1 MKRIAFFTLLIA
13 SSVTWSMS
21 ASAQGTGVPEY
32 ARNSREMDKKAAK
45 QQQKLL
51 KKAAKQQRKG
61 TKKYA
66 KEQRK
71 AAKQANRSAR

>member
-1 MKRIAFFTLLIA
+1 VKRVAFFMFLVA
-13 SSVTWSMS
+13 SSATWPIS
-21 ASAQGTGVPEY
+21 ASAQSTGVAEY
-32 ARNSREMDKKAAK
+32 ARKSREMDKKAAR
-45 QQQKLL
+45 QQQRLL

-61 TKKYA
+61 MKKYA